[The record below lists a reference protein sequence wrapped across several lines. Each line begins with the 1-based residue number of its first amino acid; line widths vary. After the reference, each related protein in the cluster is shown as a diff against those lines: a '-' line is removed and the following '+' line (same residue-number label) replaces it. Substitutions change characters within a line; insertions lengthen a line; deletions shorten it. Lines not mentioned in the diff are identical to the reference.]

1 MIFEHLTV
9 GPLQCNCY
17 ILGDEATREAIVV
30 DPGEEAGRI
39 LALVNRHRLTVRT
52 IVQTHAHFD
61 HVGAGGPLREAT
73 GAEVCL
79 HRGDTFLYENLAMQA
94 KLFGVPVP
102 KAAPVSRWYDH
113 GEEVKAGGLAL
124 GVIHTPGHTPGSVC
138 LFLDAG
144 ARAEMKFPTSAA
156 DRSAMAPRPE
166 PPGCDPSAAL
176 LFSGDTLFCGSIGR
190 TDLWGG
196 SYEQIM
202 ASIASRLLTLP
213 DDTVVY
219 PGHGPETTIGDER
232 RSNPFI
238 QQLF

>member
-9 GPLQCNCY
+9 GPLQCNCF
-17 ILGDEATREAIVV
+17 ILGDETTRDAIVV
-30 DPGEEAGRI
+30 DPGDEADRI
-39 LALVNRHRLTVRT
+39 LALVGRHRLTVKT

-61 HVGAGGPLREAT
+61 HVGASGPLREAT

-79 HRGDTFLYENLAMQA
+79 HRSDTSLYEHLAMQA
-94 KLFGVPVP
+94 QLFGVPVP

-113 GEEVKAGGLAL
+113 GEEIKAGGMVL

-138 LFLDAG
+138 LL
-144 ARAEMKFPTSAA
+144 MAA
-156 DRSAMAPRPE
+156 DGM
-166 PPGCDPSAAL
+166 
-176 LFSGDTLFCGSIGR
+176 LFSGDTLFCGGIGR

-202 ASIASRLLTLP
+202 QSITTRLLTLP

-232 RSNPFI
+232 RANPFV
-238 QQLF
+238 QGAF

>member
-17 ILGDEATREAIVV
+17 ILGDEATSEAIVV

-61 HVGAGGPLREAT
+61 HVGASGALREAT
-73 GAEVCL
+73 GAEICL

-102 KAAPVSRWYDH
+102 NAAPVSRWYDH
-113 GEEVKAGGLAL
+113 GEEVKAGGLAM

-138 LFLDAG
+138 L
-144 ARAEMKFPTSAA
+144 R
-156 DRSAMAPRPE
+156 MAVD
-166 PPGCDPSAAL
+166 GL
-176 LFSGDTLFCGSIGR
+176 VFSGDTLFCGSIGR

-202 ASIASRLLTLP
+202 ASIASRLLVLP
-213 DDTVVY
+213 DETVVY

-232 RSNPFI
+232 RFNPFI
-238 QQLF
+238 QGAF

>member
-9 GPLQCNCY
+9 GPLQCNCF
-17 ILGDEATREAIVV
+17 ILGDEATRDAIVV
-30 DPGEEAGRI
+30 DPGEEADRI
-39 LALVNRHRLTVRT
+39 LALVARHRLTVRT

-61 HVGAGGPLREAT
+61 HVGATGPLRDAT

-94 KLFGVPVP
+94 KMFGVPVP
-102 KAAPVSRWYDH
+102 KAAPVSRWYGH
-113 GEEVKAGGLAL
+113 GEEVKAGGLAM
-124 GVIHTPGHTPGSVC
+124 GVLHTPGHTPGSVC
-138 LFLDAG
+138 LLMA
-144 ARAEMKFPTSAA
+144 AEQ
-156 DRSAMAPRPE
+156 
-166 PPGCDPSAAL
+166 L

-202 ASIASRLLTLP
+202 TSIKERLLTLP

-232 RSNPFI
+232 RSNPFV

>member
-30 DPGEEAGRI
+30 DPGEDADRI
-39 LALVNRHRLTVRT
+39 LALVERHRLTVRA

-61 HVGAGGPLREAT
+61 HVGASGPMREAT

-94 KLFGVPVP
+94 KLFGIPVP

-124 GVIHTPGHTPGSVC
+124 GVIHTPGHTPGSVS
-138 LFLDAG
+138 LFLDVG
-144 ARAEMKFPTSAA
+144 ARANSPQANSPMPPHLEPPVYSPSASAA
-156 DRSAMAPRPE
+156 PAM
-166 PPGCDPSAAL
+166 

-202 ASIASRLLTLP
+202 ASIKDRLLTLP
-213 DDTVVY
+213 DDTAVY

-232 RSNPFI
+232 RSNPFV
-238 QQLF
+238 QGAF

>member
-9 GPLQCNCY
+9 GPLQCNCF
-17 ILGDEATREAIVV
+17 ILGDETTRDAIVV
-30 DPGEEAGRI
+30 DPGDEADRI
-39 LALVNRHRLTVRT
+39 LALVGRHRLTVKT

-61 HVGAGGPLREAT
+61 HVGASGPLREAT

-79 HRGDTFLYENLAMQA
+79 HRSDTSLYEHLAMQA
-94 KLFGVPVP
+94 QLFGVPVP

-113 GEEVKAGGLAL
+113 GEEIKAGGMVL

-138 LFLDAG
+138 LL
-144 ARAEMKFPTSAA
+144 MAA
-156 DRSAMAPRPE
+156 DAM
-166 PPGCDPSAAL
+166 
-176 LFSGDTLFCGSIGR
+176 LFSGDTLFCGGIGR

-202 ASIASRLLTLP
+202 QSITTRLLTLP

-232 RSNPFI
+232 RANPFV
-238 QQLF
+238 QGAF

>member
-1 MIFEHLTV
+1 MIFEQLTV
-9 GPLQCNCY
+9 GPLQCNCF

-30 DPGEEAGRI
+30 DPGEEADRI
-39 LALVNRHRLTVRT
+39 LALVARHRLTVRS

-61 HVGAGGPLREAT
+61 HVGATGPLRDAT

-113 GEEVKAGGLAL
+113 GEEVKAGGLVM
-124 GVIHTPGHTPGSVC
+124 GVLHTPGHTPGSIC
-138 LFLDAG
+138 LSMA
-144 ARAEMKFPTSAA
+144 T
-156 DRSAMAPRPE
+156 DR
-166 PPGCDPSAAL
+166 L

-202 ASIASRLLTLP
+202 TSIKERLLTLP
-213 DDTVVY
+213 DDTIVY

-232 RSNPFI
+232 SSNPFI
-238 QQLF
+238 QGAF

>member
-9 GPLQCNCY
+9 GPLQCNCF
-17 ILGDEATREAIVV
+17 ILGDEATRDAIVV
-30 DPGEEAGRI
+30 DPGEDADRI
-39 LALVNRHRLTVRT
+39 LALVTRHRLTVRAV
-52 IVQTHAHFD
+52 VQTHAHFD
-61 HVGAGGPLREAT
+61 HVGASGPLREAT

-79 HRGDTFLYENLAMQA
+79 HRGDTFLYDNLAMQA
-94 KLFGVPVP
+94 KLFGVPAP

-113 GEEVKAGGLAL
+113 GEEVKAGGMAL

-138 LFLDAG
+138 L
-144 ARAEMKFPTSAA
+144 RMAA
-156 DRSAMAPRPE
+156 D
-166 PPGCDPSAAL
+166 GL

-202 ASIASRLLTLP
+202 ASIKERLLTLP

-238 QQLF
+238 QGAF

>member
-9 GPLQCNCY
+9 GPLQCNCF
-17 ILGDEATREAIVV
+17 ILGDVATGEAIVV
-30 DPGEEAGRI
+30 DPGDEADRI
-39 LALVNRHRLTVRT
+39 LAQVRRHRLTVKA

-61 HVGAGGPLREAT
+61 HVGASGPLGEAT
-73 GAEVCL
+73 GAQICL
-79 HRGDTFLYENLAMQA
+79 HRDDTFLYDNLAMQA

-102 KAAPVSRWYDH
+102 QAAPVSRWYDH

-124 GVIHTPGHTPGSVC
+124 SVIHTPGHTPGSVC
-138 LFLDAG
+138 L
-144 ARAEMKFPTSAA
+144 R
-156 DRSAMAPRPE
+156 MAIE
-166 PPGCDPSAAL
+166 GV

-202 ASIASRLLTLP
+202 TSIKERLLILP
-213 DDTVVY
+213 DETVVY

-232 RSNPFI
+232 RSNPFV

>member
-1 MIFEHLTV
+1 VIVEHLTV

-17 ILGDEATREAIVV
+17 ILADEATREAIVV

-39 LALVNRHRLTVRT
+39 LALVRRHRLTVRT

-61 HVGAGGPLREAT
+61 HVGASGPMREAT
-73 GAEVCL
+73 GAEICL

-113 GEEVKAGGLAL
+113 GDEVKAGGLSL

-138 LFLDAG
+138 LFLDVG
-144 ARAEMKFPTSAA
+144 ARAERA
-156 DRSAMAPRPE
+156 E
-166 PPGCDPSAAL
+166 PPVCDPSAAM

-202 ASIASRLLTLP
+202 ASIKKRLLMLP
-213 DDTVVY
+213 DDTLVY

>member
-1 MIFEHLTV
+1 MIFEHLSV

-30 DPGEEAGRI
+30 DPGEEADRI
-39 LALVNRHRLTVRT
+39 LALVTRHRLIVRA

-61 HVGAGGPLREAT
+61 HVGASGPLREAT

-94 KLFGVPVP
+94 KLFGVSVP

-138 LFLDAG
+138 LLMAAG
-144 ARAEMKFPTSAA
+144 
-156 DRSAMAPRPE
+156 
-166 PPGCDPSAAL
+166 GL

-196 SYEQIM
+196 SYEEIM
-202 ASIASRLLTLP
+202 ASIQHRLLTLP